1 MRSDACG
8 AAPGAEAA
16 DAESIVG
23 SEIIRYLKF
32 RYLSFL
38 FKTLDE
44 MLSNVLSIGL
54 LADYSTQAVAY
65 DSTRAASPSVLGPLR
80 AALADAPGRKLADLG
95 GGTGNYALALR
106 AEGWQP
112 LVVDRSTEM
121 LAHAAAKGLATMLAD
136 ARALPIE
143 AESFDAA
150 MLVSMLHHVDAP
162 EQALAEAR
170 RIIRP
175 QGRLAVMLFTREDIA
190 DAWCLDYF
198 PSSRAWM
205 NETHMPLAQ
214 LMEELPG
221 ARRIPVV
228 YSDLQDGSMAAMLG
242 HPVLLLDRERRAQTS
257 YFERMERDHPEELR
271 EGLDR
276 VERELR
282 KGTAPQRAGRASV
295 VAWVKEDASGS

>member
-1 MRSDACG
+1 M
-8 AAPGAEAA
+8 
-16 DAESIVG
+16 
-23 SEIIRYLKF
+23 
-32 RYLSFL
+32 
-38 FKTLDE
+38 
-44 MLSNVLSIGL
+44 
-54 LADYSTQAVAY
+54 
-65 DSTRAASPSVLGPLR
+65 LGPLR

-162 EQALAEAR
+162 EQAVAEAR

>member
-1 MRSDACG
+1 
-8 AAPGAEAA
+8 
-16 DAESIVG
+16 
-23 SEIIRYLKF
+23 
-32 RYLSFL
+32 
-38 FKTLDE
+38 
-44 MLSNVLSIGL
+44 MLSNVLWIGL

-121 LAHAAAKGLATMLAD
+121 LAHAAAKGLATVLAD
-136 ARALPIE
+136 ARELPIE

-205 NETHMPLAQ
+205 NETHMPLGDVLA
-214 LMEELPG
+214 ELPG
-221 ARRIPVV
+221 ASHIPVAFA
-228 YSDLQDGSMAAMLG
+228 DHRDGSLAALLA
-242 HPVLLLDRERRAQTS
+242 HPELLLQERRRAQMS
-257 YFERMERDHPEELR
+257 YFERMERDHPQELR
-271 EGLDR
+271 QGLAR
-276 VERELR
+276 LERDLR
-282 KGTAPQRAGRASV
+282 SGTAPRRSGRASV